1 MEITVRRFIIPLL
14 LTLFTLLGYAQEY
27 NKEHVGKIDRA
38 LLTSDPEFKKW
49 FVLGYNEYQP
59 KDSFVVRLRPLLLD
73 KKIVVVM
80 GTWCSDSQLDVPHL
94 INLLDELEFDRTRI
108 DIWGI
113 DRKKTEP
120 ANILSKYEI
129 KYVPTIIV
137 YDKDGK
143 EVARIVEKP
152 EVTLEQ
158 DLIKLLSGETY

>member
-1 MEITVRRFIIPLL
+1 MRH
-14 LTLFTLLGYAQEY
+14 FTLLVLFELFGLNLHAQEY

-38 LLTSDPEFKKW
+38 LLTNDPEFKKW

-143 EVARIVEKP
+143 EIARIVEKP
-152 EVTLEQ
+152 EVSLEQ